1 MLNHKLWLVLQV
13 DLSTCWNTRRTS
25 GGCVGL
31 LFAQTTP
38 NRMICMNEVMKL
50 TVDDT
55 SLHLSSNRTTI
66 FVIWILMW
74 CVKWMTLLV
83 GKVGTRSVVMVEPHF
98 VSSSFFLLLS
108 PPGWMYASRISYY
121 IWWKITFREVCNIVY
136 NSVWPLHLNRFD
148 RFLIFVAYMWGFW
161 TTPFSTI

>member
-13 DLSTCWNTRRTS
+13 DLPTCWNTRRTS

-74 CVKWMTLLV
+74 CVKWMI
-83 GKVGTRSVVMVEPHF
+83 VMVGQSRHACRCPGGTPLRF
-98 VSSSFFLLLS
+98 FFLFSSSFSTWLKGMLAVS
-108 PPGWMYASRISYY
+108 A
-121 IWWKITFREVCNIVY
+121 ITFGEK
-136 NSVWPLHLNRFD
+136 LHLEKCATSCTTLFNRCIWTS
-148 RFLIFVAYMWGFW
+148 RFLISNGK
-161 TTPFSTI
+161 